1 MSAFDLMN
9 QSMQHA
15 EPEVEYIAP
24 WMKVRDDMFVFVD
37 GKWVNAICCQ
47 PSFPSQKVFSK
58 KAQNE
63 WSIWEENRA
72 LWEENQVLR
81 IENRMLWEENK
92 ALQCQQ
98 SQDKS
103 VQVIYS
109 DAIQQS
115 LQKEKKPFPF
125 FQERNIGFQLSSS
138 NKTLQAFQEKK
149 RVLEDFQQDNRRVH
163 IIWKDQKA
171 VTESKDASSD
181 LQKDTGTITVREESK
196 DASSDLQ
203 KDTDAITFDEES
215 KDASSDLQKGIF
227 TMTFN
232 VDSKDTSSDLQKDT
246 GAITAGEEGN
256 PGQAPQQEHEAKKKN
271 PTATQDKT
279 MSAPSMQSEYEIL
292 RALQD
297 LHELLYIF
305 LKVNHHIIGEK
316 QGCHVL
322 YDVNRAFQEDY
333 NKLKLQLNAVKN
345 TVSDITAQM
354 EMLEKELIAITCPMY
369 EEAGLNLAPE
379 HQFGEM

>member
-1 MSAFDLMN
+1 AMSAFDLMN

-24 WMKVRDDMFVFVD
+24 WMKVRDDMFVLVD
-37 GKWVNAICCQ
+37 GKWVNAICCR
-47 PSFPSQKVFSK
+47 PSFTSQKVFSK

-98 SQDKS
+98 SQNKA
-103 VQVIYS
+103 VQVMYS

-115 LQKEKKPFPF
+115 LQKENKPFPF
-125 FQERNIGFQLSSS
+125 FQERNIGFQLSPS

-149 RVLEDFQQDNRRVH
+149 KLLEDFQQDNRRVH

-171 VTESKDASSD
+171 
-181 LQKDTGTITVREESK
+181 KDTNTITVNE
-196 DASSDLQ
+196 D
-203 KDTDAITFDEES
+203 
-215 KDASSDLQKGIF
+215 
-227 TMTFN
+227 N
-232 VDSKDTSSDLQKDT
+232 KDTSSDLQKDT
-246 GAITAGEEGN
+246 GKITAGEEGN
-256 PGQAPQQEHEAKKKN
+256 PGQAPEKEHGAKKKS

-279 MSAPSMQSEYEIL
+279 KSAASMQSEYEIL

-305 LKVNHHIIGEK
+305 LKVNHHITGEK
-316 QGCHVL
+316 QGCHSL

-379 HQFGEM
+379 HQ

>member
-1 MSAFDLMN
+1 IMSAFDLMN

-24 WMKVRDDMFVFVD
+24 WMKVRDDMFVLVD

-47 PSFPSQKVFSK
+47 PSFTSQKVFSK

-98 SQDKS
+98 SQKKA

-115 LQKEKKPFPF
+115 LQKENKPFPF
-125 FQERNIGFQLSSS
+125 FQERNIDFQLSPSS
-138 NKTLQAFQEKK
+138 KTLQAFQEKK
-149 RVLEDFQQDNRRVH
+149 KLLEDFQQDNRRVH

-171 VTESKDASSD
+171 
-181 LQKDTGTITVREESK
+181 DTNTITVNE
-196 DASSDLQ
+196 
-203 KDTDAITFDEES
+203 
-215 KDASSDLQKGIF
+215 
-227 TMTFN
+227 
-232 VDSKDTSSDLQKDT
+232 DSKDTSSDLQKDT
-246 GAITAGEEGN
+246 GTITAGEEGN
-256 PGQAPQQEHEAKKKN
+256 PDQAPEKEHGAKKKN

-279 MSAPSMQSEYEIL
+279 KSAASMQSEYEIL

-297 LHELLYIF
+297 LHKLLYIF

-316 QGCHVL
+316 QGCHSL
-322 YDVNRAFQEDY
+322 YDVNRAFQKDY

>member
-15 EPEVEYIAP
+15 EPEVECIAP

-37 GKWVNAICCQ
+37 GKWANAICCQ
-47 PSFPSQKVFSK
+47 PSFDSQKVFSK
-58 KAQNE
+58 KAQHE
-63 WSIWEENRA
+63 WSLWEENRA

-98 SQDKS
+98 SQNKAG
-103 VQVIYS
+103 QVICS

-115 LQKEKKPFPF
+115 LQKENKPFPF
-125 FQERNIGFQLSSS
+125 FQERNTSFQLSPS

-149 RVLEDFQQDNRRVH
+149 KVLEDFQQDDRRVH
-163 IIWKDQKA
+163 ITWKDQKA
-171 VTESKDASSD
+171 ITESKDASSD
-181 LQKDTGTITVREESK
+181 LQKDTGTIIVHEENK
-196 DASSDLQ
+196 DGSSEPQ
-203 KDTDAITFDEES
+203 KDTNTITVDE
-215 KDASSDLQKGIF
+215 
-227 TMTFN
+227 
-232 VDSKDTSSDLQKDT
+232 DSKDTSSDLQKNT
-246 GAITAGEEGN
+246 GTITSGEEG
-256 PGQAPQQEHEAKKKN
+256 QAPEQEHKAKKKN

-279 MSAPSMQSEYEIL
+279 KSAPSMHSEYEIL

-297 LHELLYIF
+297 LHKLLDIF
-305 LKVNHHIIGEK
+305 LKVNHHIIREK
-316 QGCHVL
+316 QGCHIL
-322 YDVNRAFQEDY
+322 YDVDRAFQEDY

-345 TVSDITAQM
+345 TVSDIRAQM
-354 EMLEKELIAITCPMY
+354 EMLEKDLIAITCPMY

-379 HQFGEM
+379 YQFGEM

>member
-15 EPEVEYIAP
+15 EPEVEYVAP
-24 WMKVRDDMFVFVD
+24 WMKMGDDMFVFVD

-47 PSFPSQKVFSK
+47 PSFPSQRVFSK

-98 SQDKS
+98 SQNKA
-103 VQVIYS
+103 VQVICS

-115 LQKEKKPFPF
+115 LQKEKKPFAF
-125 FQERNIGFQLSSS
+125 FQERNISFQLSPS
-138 NKTLQAFQEKK
+138 NKIIQAFQERKK
-149 RVLEDFQQDNRRVH
+149 VLEDFQQDDRRVH

-171 VTESKDASSD
+171 ITESKDVSSD
-181 LQKDTGTITVREESK
+181 LQKDTGTTTVREESK
-196 DASSDLQ
+196 EGISEPQ
-203 KDTDAITFDEES
+203 KDTNTITANE
-215 KDASSDLQKGIF
+215 
-227 TMTFN
+227 
-232 VDSKDTSSDLQKDT
+232 DSKDTSSDLQKDT
-246 GAITAGEEGN
+246 GTITTGEKGS
-256 PGQAPQQEHEAKKKN
+256 PGQGPEQEHGAKKKN
-271 PTATQDKT
+271 PTATQDKNK
-279 MSAPSMQSEYEIL
+279 SAPNVQSEYEIFQ
-292 RALQD
+292 ALHD
-297 LHELLYIF
+297 LHELLDIF

-322 YDVNRAFQEDY
+322 CDVDRAFQEDY

-369 EEAGLNLAPE
+369 EEAALKLAPE

>member
-1 MSAFDLMN
+1 MSAFDLTN

-15 EPEVEYIAP
+15 EPEVEYVAP

-37 GKWVNAICCQ
+37 GKCVNAICCQ

-98 SQDKS
+98 SQKKA

-109 DAIQQS
+109 DAIPQS
-115 LQKEKKPFPF
+115 LQKENKPFPF
-125 FQERNIGFQLSSS
+125 FQERNICFQLSPS
-138 NKTLQAFQEKK
+138 NETLQAFQ
-149 RVLEDFQQDNRRVH
+149 DDGRVH
-163 IIWKDQKA
+163 VTWKDHKA
-171 VTESKDASSD
+171 ITESKDASSES
-181 LQKDTGTITVREESK
+181 QKGTNIITVHE
-196 DASSDLQ
+196 
-203 KDTDAITFDEES
+203 
-215 KDASSDLQKGIF
+215 
-227 TMTFN
+227 
-232 VDSKDTSSDLQKDT
+232 DSKDTSSDLQKDAGT
-246 GAITAGEEGN
+246 ITAGEEGN
-256 PGQAPQQEHEAKKKN
+256 PGQASKQEHGAKKKN
-271 PTATQDKT
+271 PTTTEDKT
-279 MSAPSMQSEYEIL
+279 KSAPSMQSEYEIL
-292 RALQD
+292 QALQD
-297 LHELLYIF
+297 LHELLDIF
-305 LKVNHHIIGEK
+305 LKVNRHIIGEK

-322 YDVNRAFQEDY
+322 CDVDRAVQEDY
-333 NKLKLQLNAVKN
+333 SKLKLQLNAVKN
-345 TVSDITAQM
+345 TVSDITGQM
-354 EMLEKELIAITCPMY
+354 KMLEKELIAITCPMY

>member
-9 QSMQHA
+9 QSMQYA
-15 EPEVEYIAP
+15 EEGEYIAP
-24 WMKVRDDMFVFVD
+24 WMKMRDDMFVFVD

-98 SQDKS
+98 SQNKAF
-103 VQVIYS
+103 QVIYS

-115 LQKEKKPFPF
+115 LQKEKKPLPF
-125 FQERNIGFQLSSS
+125 FQEKNISFQLSPS
-138 NKTLQAFQEKK
+138 NKTLQVFQEKK
-149 RVLEDFQQDNRRVH
+149 KVLEDFQQDDRRVH
-163 IIWKDQKA
+163 VIWKDQKA
-171 VTESKDASSD
+171 ITESKDV
-181 LQKDTGTITVREESK
+181 INE
-196 DASSDLQ
+196 
-203 KDTDAITFDEES
+203 
-215 KDASSDLQKGIF
+215 
-227 TMTFN
+227 
-232 VDSKDTSSDLQKDT
+232 DSKDTSSDLQKDT
-246 GAITAGEEGN
+246 GTVTAGEEGN
-256 PGQAPQQEHEAKKKN
+256 PGQGPEQEHGAKKKN

-279 MSAPSMQSEYEIL
+279 KSAPSMQSEYEIF
-292 RALQD
+292 RALLD
-297 LHELLYIF
+297 LHELLNVF

-322 YDVNRAFQEDY
+322 YDVDRDLQEEY
-333 NKLKLQLNAVKN
+333 NKLKLQMNAVKN
-345 TVSDITAQM
+345 TVSDIKAQM
-354 EMLEKELIAITCPMY
+354 QMLETELVAITCPMY
-369 EEAGLNLAPE
+369 EEERLNLAPE

>member
-1 MSAFDLMN
+1 MN

-15 EPEVEYIAP
+15 EPEVECIAP

-47 PSFPSQKVFSK
+47 PSIPSQKVFRK

-98 SQDKS
+98 SQNKA
-103 VQVIYS
+103 VQVICS

-115 LQKEKKPFPF
+115 NQKEKKPFPF
-125 FQERNIGFQLSSS
+125 FHKRNISVQLSKS

-149 RVLEDFQQDNRRVH
+149 KILGDFQQDDRRVH
-163 IIWKDQKA
+163 ISWKDQKA
-171 VTESKDASSD
+171 ITESKDVSSD
-181 LQKDTGTITVREESK
+181 LQDTGTTIVHEESK
-196 DASSDLQ
+196 DGSSEPQ
-203 KDTDAITFDEES
+203 KDTNTITINE
-215 KDASSDLQKGIF
+215 
-227 TMTFN
+227 
-232 VDSKDTSSDLQKDT
+232 DSKDTSSDLQKDT
-246 GAITAGEEGN
+246 GTITAGEEGN
-256 PGQAPQQEHEAKKKN
+256 PGQAPEQEHGAKKKK
-271 PTATQDKT
+271 PTATQGKT
-279 MSAPSMQSEYEIL
+279 KSAPSMHSEYEIL
-292 RALQD
+292 QALQD
-297 LHELLYIF
+297 LHELLDIF
-305 LKVNHHIIGEK
+305 LKVNRHITGEK
-316 QGCHVL
+316 QGCPIL
-322 YDVNRAFQEDY
+322 YDVDRAFQEDY

-354 EMLEKELIAITCPMY
+354 EMLEKELTAITCPVY

-379 HQFGEM
+379 FGEM

>member
-15 EPEVEYIAP
+15 EPEVEYVAP

-37 GKWVNAICCQ
+37 GKWVNAVCCQ

-98 SQDKS
+98 SQKKA

-109 DAIQQS
+109 GAIQQS
-115 LQKEKKPFPF
+115 LQKENKPFPF
-125 FQERNIGFQLSSS
+125 FQERNIGFQLSPS

-149 RVLEDFQQDNRRVH
+149 KVLEDLQQDDRRVH
-163 IIWKDQKA
+163 IIWEDHKPI
-171 VTESKDASSD
+171 TESEDASSES
-181 LQKDTGTITVREESK
+181 QKGTNTITVNE
-196 DASSDLQ
+196 
-203 KDTDAITFDEES
+203 
-215 KDASSDLQKGIF
+215 
-227 TMTFN
+227 
-232 VDSKDTSSDLQKDT
+232 DSKDTSSDLQKDPGT
-246 GAITAGEEGN
+246 ITAGEEGN
-256 PGQAPQQEHEAKKKN
+256 PGQAPKQEHGAKKKN

-279 MSAPSMQSEYEIL
+279 KSAPSMQSEYEIF

-297 LHELLYIF
+297 LHELLDIF
-305 LKVNHHIIGEK
+305 LKVNRHIIGEK

-322 YDVNRAFQEDY
+322 CDVDRAFQEDY
-333 NKLKLQLNAVKN
+333 SKLKLQLNAVKN

-354 EMLEKELIAITCPMY
+354 EMLEKELIAITCPTY

-379 HQFGEM
+379 HQLGEM

>member
-24 WMKVRDDMFVFVD
+24 WMKMRDDMFIFVD

-63 WSIWEENRA
+63 WNIWEENRA

-98 SQDKS
+98 SQNKA

-109 DAIQQS
+109 DAIQQC
-115 LQKEKKPFPF
+115 LQKENKPFPF
-125 FQERNIGFQLSSS
+125 FQDRNIGFQLSPS
-138 NKTLQAFQEKK
+138 NKTLRAFQEKK
-149 RVLEDFQQDNRRVH
+149 KVLEDFQQDDRRVH
-163 IIWKDQKA
+163 ITWKDQKTI
-171 VTESKDASSD
+171 TESKDVSSDLQKDTNTITVREGSKDASSKPQDTNTITVNEDSKDTRSD
-181 LQKDTGTITVREESK
+181 LQKDTGTIT
-196 DASSDLQ
+196 
-203 KDTDAITFDEES
+203 
-215 KDASSDLQKGIF
+215 
-227 TMTFN
+227 
-232 VDSKDTSSDLQKDT
+232 
-246 GAITAGEEGN
+246 AGGEGN
-256 PGQAPQQEHEAKKKN
+256 PGQAPEQEHGARKKD

-279 MSAPSMQSEYEIL
+279 KSAPSVQSEYEIF

-297 LHELLYIF
+297 LHELLDIF
-305 LKVNHHIIGEK
+305 LKVNHHIVGKK
-316 QGCHVL
+316 QGCHVH

-379 HQFGEM
+379 HPFGEM

>member
-1 MSAFDLMN
+1 MSAFDLTN

-15 EPEVEYIAP
+15 EPEVEYVAP

-98 SQDKS
+98 SQKKA
-103 VQVIYS
+103 VQVIYR
-109 DAIQQS
+109 DAIPQS
-115 LQKEKKPFPF
+115 LQKENKPLPF
-125 FQERNIGFQLSSS
+125 FQERNIGFQLSP
-138 NKTLQAFQEKK
+138 N
-149 RVLEDFQQDNRRVH
+149 
-163 IIWKDQKA
+163 
-171 VTESKDASSD
+171 ASSES
-181 LQKDTGTITVREESK
+181 QKGTNIITVHE
-196 DASSDLQ
+196 
-203 KDTDAITFDEES
+203 
-215 KDASSDLQKGIF
+215 G
-227 TMTFN
+227 
-232 VDSKDTSSDLQKDT
+232 SKDTSSDLQKDAGT
-246 GAITAGEEGN
+246 ITAGEEGN
-256 PGQAPQQEHEAKKKN
+256 PGQASKQEHGAKKKN
-271 PTATQDKT
+271 PTTTEDKIK
-279 MSAPSMQSEYEIL
+279 SAPSMQSEYEIL
-292 RALQD
+292 QALQD
-297 LHELLYIF
+297 LHELLDIF
-305 LKVNHHIIGEK
+305 LKVNRHIIGEK

-322 YDVNRAFQEDY
+322 CDVDRAVQEDY
-333 NKLKLQLNAVKN
+333 SKLKLQLNAVKN

-354 EMLEKELIAITCPMY
+354 KMLEKELIAITCPMY

-379 HQFGEM
+379 HQFGEL